1 MSGGTSSNVAGVSVN
16 GCSCRLGM
24 FTNIVACMLY
34 LGCLTSSFLQRTLFV
49 RVAKD
54 IPVGVRLGMV
64 LYTVITRGVLFL
76 LRVAVVLTTGRIDWV
91 RSDVMQR
98 MISTSTNGL
107 LLNLTE
113 LSRFLD
119 VQQDTL
125 REVLQPK
132 LKSATDGRELFA

>member
-1 MSGGTSSNVAGVSVN
+1 
-16 GCSCRLGM
+16 
-24 FTNIVACMLY
+24 MLY